1 MFDSW
6 KIATAILF
14 WWVRDK
20 VYEWMYSY
28 IVVQGKGKGSSLIPN
43 EVAWY
48 ETVHLIWQ
56 MANTDYK

>member
-1 MFDSW
+1 MFGSW
-6 KIATAILF
+6 KTSTAILF

-20 VYEWMYSY
+20 VYEWMYSC

-43 EVAWY
+43 KVIWY

-56 MANTDYK
+56 MVNTDYK